1 MSPKAYAGRVRP
13 GARCW
18 LPCGPVDY
26 RYQLPLPS
34 VCDNPEAELHIML
47 HHKPSA
53 QRRVLVEPGQHGL
66 SIWFT
71 KHGGSTAGRM

>member
-1 MSPKAYAGRVRP
+1 MPPKAYAGRVRP

-18 LPCGPVDY
+18 LRTCRLPV
-26 RYQLPLPS
+26 YQLPLPS